1 MADESQGT
9 LYVVGT
15 PIGNLEDLSVRARHI
30 LSIVDLVAA
39 EDTRHT
45 RGLLS
50 NIGLKQTLIAY
61 QQHNESRETER
72 LIGALREGKS
82 VALVSD
88 AGTPL
93 ISDPG
98 LTLVSAALDAG
109 IEVVGVPGPSALV
122 TALSISGLPAERFV
136 FEGFLPRRAPA
147 RRKQI
152 ESLKNETRTMVFYEA
167 VHRVADTVADLE
179 AIFGSDRRIALARE
193 LTKLHESLEPGTLGE
208 IAARL
213 GDDIP
218 LKGEFVLVVAGAD
231 EAARGD
237 AAEAKRVFE
246 ILHAELPA
254 TSAAK
259 LTAKI
264 TGLSRNEVYRLTRAE
279 PEPESQ

>member
-15 PIGNLEDLSVRARHI
+15 PIGNLEDLSVRARHT

-50 NIGLKQTLIAY
+50 NIGLKQTLIVY
-61 QQHNESRETER
+61 QTHNEARQSGR
-72 LIGALREGKS
+72 LIDALREGQS

-98 LTLVSAALDAG
+98 LTLVAAALDAG
-109 IEVVGVPGPSALV
+109 IEVIGIPGPSALV

-136 FEGFLPRRAPA
+136 FEGFLPRRAAA
-147 RRKQI
+147 RRTRL
-152 ESLKNETRTMVFYEA
+152 EALKNEIRTLVFYEA
-167 VHRVADTVADLE
+167 VHRVADTVADLA
-179 AIFGSDRRIALARE
+179 AIFGPARRIALARE
-193 LTKLHESLEPGTLGE
+193 LTKLHESLETGTLGE
-208 IAARL
+208 ISARL

-218 LKGEFVLVVAGAD
+218 LKGEFVLVVAGAAEAAGGD
-231 EAARGD
+231 VVEAAR
-237 AAEAKRVFE
+237 VFA

-254 TSAAK
+254 TTAAK

-264 TGLSRNEVYRLTRAE
+264 TGLSRNAVYRLTRTDE
-279 PEPESQ
+279 K

>member
-15 PIGNLEDLSVRARHI
+15 PIGNLEDLSVRARHT

-50 NIGLKQTLIAY
+50 NIGLKQTLIVY
-61 QQHNESRETER
+61 QQHNESRQTER
-72 LIGALREGKS
+72 LLAALQDGKS

-109 IEVVGVPGPSALV
+109 IEVVGIPGPSALV
-122 TALSISGLPAERFV
+122 TALSISGMPADRFV
-136 FEGFLPRRAPA
+136 FEGFLPRRAAA
-147 RRKQI
+147 RRKQL
-152 ESLKNETRTMVFYEA
+152 ETLENETRTMVFYEA
-167 VHRVADTVADLE
+167 VHRVAETVSDLA
-179 AIFGSDRRIALARE
+179 AIFGPGRPVALARE
-193 LTKLHESLEPGTLGE
+193 LTKLHESLETGTLAE
-208 IAARL
+208 IGARL
-213 GDDIP
+213 GDEIP

-231 EAARGD
+231 EDARGD
-237 AAEAKRVFE
+237 VAEARRVFD
-246 ILHAELPA
+246 ILHTEMPA
-254 TSAAK
+254 TAAAK

-264 TGLSRNEVYRLTRAE
+264 TGVSRNEVYRLARADE
-279 PEPESQ
+279 D

>member
-1 MADESQGT
+1 MADESQGV

-15 PIGNLEDLSVRARHI
+15 PIGNLEDLSARAQRT
-30 LSIVDLVAA
+30 LATVDLVAA

-50 NIGLKQTLIAY
+50 NIGLKQTLIVY
-61 QQHNESRETER
+61 QQHNESRQTKR
-72 LIGALREGKS
+72 LIDVLAEGKS

-109 IEVVGVPGPSALV
+109 IKVVAIPGPSAIV
-122 TALSISGLPAERFV
+122 AALSICGLPTERFV
-136 FEGFLPRRAPA
+136 FEGFLPRRAAA
-147 RRKQI
+147 RRTH
-152 ESLKNETRTMVFYEA
+152 LETLRDEPRTMIFYEA
-167 VHRVADTVADLE
+167 VHRVADTVADLT
-179 AIFGSDRRIALARE
+179 AIFGADRRIALARE
-193 LTKLHESLEPGTLGE
+193 LTKLHESLETGSLAE

-218 LKGEFVLVVAGAD
+218 LKGEFVLVVAGAA
-231 EAARGD
+231 EAAGGD
-237 AAEAKRVFE
+237 VAEATRVFE

-264 TGLSRNEVYRLTRAE
+264 TGVSRNEVYRLTRACKD
-279 PEPESQ
+279 

>member
-1 MADESQGT
+1 MADESQGV

-15 PIGNLEDLSVRARHI
+15 PIGNLEDLSARAQRT
-30 LSIVDLVAA
+30 LATVDLVAA

-50 NIGLKQTLIAY
+50 NIGLKQTLIVY
-61 QQHNESRETER
+61 QQHNESRQTER
-72 LIGALREGKS
+72 LIDVLAEGKS

-98 LTLVSAALDAG
+98 LTLVAAALDAG
-109 IEVVGVPGPSALV
+109 IEVVGIPGPSALV
-122 TALSISGLPAERFV
+122 TALSISGLPAERFI
-136 FEGFLPRRAPA
+136 FEGFLPRRAAA
-147 RRKQI
+147 RR
-152 ESLKNETRTMVFYEA
+152 SHLETLRHEPRTMVFYEA
-167 VHRVADTVADLE
+167 VHRVVDTVADLE

-193 LTKLHESLEPGTLGE
+193 LTKLHESLESGTLAQ

-218 LKGEFVLVVAGAD
+218 LKGEFVLVVAGAS
-231 EAARGD
+231 EAAGGD
-237 AAEAKRVFE
+237 VAEATRVFE

-264 TGLSRNEVYRLTRAE
+264 TGISRNEVYRLTRACAD
-279 PEPESQ
+279 

>member
-15 PIGNLEDLSVRARHI
+15 PIGNLEDLSVRARHT

-50 NIGLKQTLIAY
+50 NIGLKQTLLVY
-61 QQHNESRETER
+61 QQHNESRQTER
-72 LIGALREGKS
+72 LLAALQEGNS

-109 IEVVGVPGPSALV
+109 IEVVGIPGPSALV
-122 TALSISGLPAERFV
+122 TALSISGMPADRFV
-136 FEGFLPRRAPA
+136 FEGFLPRRAAA
-147 RRKQI
+147 RRKRLETLRNQ
-152 ESLKNETRTMVFYEA
+152 TRTMVFYEA
-167 VHRVADTVADLE
+167 VHRVEETVSDL
-179 AIFGSDRRIALARE
+179 AAVFGPGRPMALARE
-193 LTKLHESLEPGTLGE
+193 LTKLHESLETGTLAE
-208 IAARL
+208 IGARL
-213 GDDIP
+213 GDQIP

-231 EAARGD
+231 EDAGGDVGEAR
-237 AAEAKRVFE
+237 RVFD
-246 ILHAELPA
+246 ILHAEMPA
-254 TSAAK
+254 TTAAK

-264 TGLSRNEVYRLTRAE
+264 TGVSRNEVYRLARADE
-279 PEPESQ
+279 D

>member
-15 PIGNLEDLSVRARHI
+15 PIGNLEDLSVRARHT

-50 NIGLKQTLIAY
+50 NIGLKQTLIVY
-61 QQHNESRETER
+61 QTHNEARQSGR
-72 LIGALREGKS
+72 LIDALREGQS

-98 LTLVSAALDAG
+98 LTLVAAALDAG
-109 IEVVGVPGPSALV
+109 IEVIGIPGPSALV

-136 FEGFLPRRAPA
+136 FEGFLPRRAAA
-147 RRKQI
+147 RRTRL
-152 ESLKNETRTMVFYEA
+152 EALKNEIRTLVFYEA
-167 VHRVADTVADLE
+167 VHRVADTVADLA
-179 AIFGSDRRIALARE
+179 AIFGPARRIALARE
-193 LTKLHESLEPGTLGE
+193 LTKLHESLETGTLGE
-208 IAARL
+208 ISARL

-218 LKGEFVLVVAGAD
+218 LKGEFVLVVAGAAEAAGGD
-231 EAARGD
+231 VVEAAR
-237 AAEAKRVFE
+237 VFA

-254 TSAAK
+254 TTAAK

-264 TGLSRNEVYRLTRAE
+264 TGLSRNAVYRLTRADE
-279 PEPESQ
+279 K

>member
-1 MADESQGT
+1 MADESQGV

-15 PIGNLEDLSVRARHI
+15 PIGNLEDLSARAQRT
-30 LSIVDLVAA
+30 LATVDLVAA

-50 NIGLKQTLIAY
+50 NIGLKQTLIVY
-61 QQHNESRETER
+61 QQHNESRQTER
-72 LIGALREGKS
+72 LIDVLAEGKS

-98 LTLVSAALDAG
+98 LTLVAAALDAG
-109 IEVVGVPGPSALV
+109 IEVVGIPGPSALV
-122 TALSISGLPAERFV
+122 TALSISGLPAERFI
-136 FEGFLPRRAPA
+136 FEGFLPRRAAA
-147 RRKQI
+147 RR
-152 ESLKNETRTMVFYEA
+152 SHLETLRHEPRTMVFYEA
-167 VHRVADTVADLE
+167 VHRVVDTVADLE

-193 LTKLHESLEPGTLGE
+193 LTKLHESLESGTLAQ
-208 IAARL
+208 IAVRL

-218 LKGEFVLVVAGAD
+218 LKGEFVLVVAGAS
-231 EAARGD
+231 EAAGGD
-237 AAEAKRVFE
+237 VAEATRVFE

-264 TGLSRNEVYRLTRAE
+264 TGISRNEVYRLTRACAD
-279 PEPESQ
+279 

>member
-1 MADESQGT
+1 MADESQGV

-15 PIGNLEDLSVRARHI
+15 PIGNLEDLSARAQRT
-30 LSIVDLVAA
+30 LATVDLVAA

-50 NIGLKQTLIAY
+50 NIGLKQTLIVY
-61 QQHNESRETER
+61 QQHNESRQTER
-72 LIGALREGKS
+72 LIDVLAEGKS

-98 LTLVSAALDAG
+98 LTLVAAALDAG
-109 IEVVGVPGPSALV
+109 IEVVGIPGPSALV
-122 TALSISGLPAERFV
+122 TALSISGLPAERFI
-136 FEGFLPRRAPA
+136 FEGFLPRRAAA
-147 RRKQI
+147 RR
-152 ESLKNETRTMVFYEA
+152 SHLETLRHEPRTMVFYEA
-167 VHRVADTVADLE
+167 VHRVVDTVADLK

-193 LTKLHESLEPGTLGE
+193 LTKLHESLESGTLAQ

-218 LKGEFVLVVAGAD
+218 LKGEFVLVVAGAS
-231 EAARGD
+231 EAAGGD
-237 AAEAKRVFE
+237 VAEATRVFE

-264 TGLSRNEVYRLTRAE
+264 TGISRNEVYRLTRACAD
-279 PEPESQ
+279 

>member
-1 MADESQGT
+1 MADESQGV

-15 PIGNLEDLSVRARHI
+15 PIGNLEDLSARAQRT
-30 LSIVDLVAA
+30 LATVDLVAA

-50 NIGLKQTLIAY
+50 NIGLKQTLIVY
-61 QQHNESRETER
+61 QQHNESRQTER
-72 LIGALREGKS
+72 LIDVLAEGKS

-109 IEVVGVPGPSALV
+109 IEVVGIPGPSALV

-136 FEGFLPRRAPA
+136 FEGFLPRRAAA
-147 RRKQI
+147 RRAH
-152 ESLKNETRTMVFYEA
+152 LETLRHEPRTIVFYEA

-193 LTKLHESLEPGTLGE
+193 LSKLHESLESGTLAQ
-208 IAARL
+208 ITARL

-218 LKGEFVLVVAGAD
+218 LKGEFVLVVAGAA
-231 EAARGD
+231 EAAGGD
-237 AAEAKRVFE
+237 VAEATRVFE

-264 TGLSRNEVYRLTRAE
+264 TGISRNEVYRLTRACE
-279 PEPESQ
+279 D

>member
-1 MADESQGT
+1 MADESQGV

-15 PIGNLEDLSVRARHI
+15 PIGNLDDLSARAQRT
-30 LSIVDLVAA
+30 LAAVDLVAA

-50 NIGLKQTLIAY
+50 NIGLKQTLIVY
-61 QQHNESRETER
+61 QQHNESRQTER
-72 LIGALREGKS
+72 LIETLRDGKS

-98 LTLVSAALDAG
+98 LTLVAAALQAG
-109 IEVVGVPGPSALV
+109 IEVVGIPGPSALV

-136 FEGFLPRRAPA
+136 FEGFLPRRASA
-147 RRKQI
+147 RRTQL
-152 ESLKNETRTMVFYEA
+152 ETLKNETRTMVFYEA
-167 VHRVADTVADLE
+167 VHRVAETVADLE
-179 AIFGSDRRIALARE
+179 AILGPDRQISLARE
-193 LTKLHESLEPGTLGE
+193 LTKVHESLETGRLAE

-218 LKGEFVLVVAGAD
+218 LKGEFVLVVAGATD
-231 EAARGD
+231 AAGGD
-237 AAEAKRVFE
+237 VAEAKRVFD

-264 TGLSRNEVYRLTRAE
+264 TGISRNEVYRLTRE
-279 PEPESQ
+279 DKD

>member
-15 PIGNLEDLSVRARHI
+15 PIGNLEDLSVRARHT

-50 NIGLKQTLIAY
+50 NIGLKQTLIVY
-61 QQHNESRETER
+61 QQHNESRQSER
-72 LIGALREGKS
+72 LIDELREGKS
-82 VALVSD
+82 IALVSD

-98 LTLVSAALDAG
+98 LTLVRAALDAN

-136 FEGFLPRRAPA
+136 FEGFLPRRAAA
-147 RRKQI
+147 RRKQL
-152 ESLKNETRTMVFYEA
+152 ETLKNETRTMVFYEA

-179 AIFGSDRRIALARE
+179 TIFGPDRRVALARE
-193 LTKLHESLEPGTLGE
+193 LTKIHESLESGTLAD

-218 LKGEFVLVVAGAD
+218 LKGEFVLVVAGAHED
-231 EAARGD
+231 ASGD
-237 AAEAKRVFE
+237 VAEAKRVFE

-254 TSAAK
+254 ASAAK

-264 TGLSRNEVYRLTRAE
+264 TGLSRNAVYDLTRIDE
-279 PEPESQ
+279 R

>member
-50 NIGLKQTLIAY
+50 NIGLKQTLIVY
-61 QQHNESRETER
+61 QQHNESRQTER
-72 LIGALREGKS
+72 LIETLQGGES

-98 LTLVSAALDAG
+98 LTLVAAALDAG
-109 IEVVGVPGPSALV
+109 IEVVGIPGPSALV

-136 FEGFLPRRAPA
+136 FEGFLPRRAAA
-147 RRKQI
+147 RRTQL
-152 ESLKNETRTMVFYEA
+152 ETLKNETRTMVFYEA
-167 VHRVADTVADLE
+167 VHRVAATVADLE
-179 AIFGSDRRIALARE
+179 AVFGPDRHIALARE
-193 LTKLHESLEPGTLGE
+193 LTKLHESLETGTLGE

-213 GDDIP
+213 GEDIP
-218 LKGEFVLVVAGAD
+218 PKGEFVLVIAGAAD
-231 EAARGD
+231 DAGGD
-237 AAEAKRVFE
+237 VAEAKRVFD
-246 ILHAELPA
+246 ILHAELSA

-264 TGLSRNEVYRLTRAE
+264 TGLARNEVYRLTSAEQE
-279 PEPESQ
+279 PETQ

>member
-15 PIGNLEDLSVRARHI
+15 PIGNLEDLSVRARHT

-50 NIGLKQTLIAY
+50 NIGLKQTLIVY
-61 QQHNESRETER
+61 QQHNESRQTER
-72 LIGALREGKS
+72 LIDALREGQR

-98 LTLVSAALDAG
+98 LTLVRAALEAG
-109 IEVVGVPGPSALV
+109 IEVVGIPGPSALV
-122 TALSISGLPAERFV
+122 TALSISGLPAERFL
-136 FEGFLPRRAPA
+136 FEGFLPRRAAA
-147 RRKQI
+147 RRAQL
-152 ESLKNETRTMVFYEA
+152 ETLKSEPRTMVFYEA
-167 VHRVADTVADLE
+167 VHRVADTVADLA
-179 AIFGSDRRIALARE
+179 AILGPDRQIALARE
-193 LTKLHESLEPGTLGE
+193 LTKLHESLESGTLAE
-208 IAARL
+208 IGARL

-231 EAARGD
+231 KDAGGD
-237 AAEAKRVFE
+237 VAEAKRIFE
-246 ILHAELPA
+246 ILHTELPA
-254 TSAAK
+254 ATAAK

-264 TGLSRNEVYRLTRAE
+264 TGLSRNEIYRLTSTEQA
-279 PEPESQ
+279 PET

>member
-1 MADESQGT
+1 MADESQGV

-15 PIGNLEDLSVRARHI
+15 PIGNLEDLSARAQRT
-30 LSIVDLVAA
+30 LATVDLVAA

-50 NIGLKQTLIAY
+50 NIGLKQTLIVY
-61 QQHNESRETER
+61 QQHNESRQTER
-72 LIGALREGKS
+72 LIDVLAEGKS

-98 LTLVSAALDAG
+98 LTLVAAALDAG
-109 IEVVGVPGPSALV
+109 IEVVGIPGPSALV
-122 TALSISGLPAERFV
+122 TALSISGLPAERFI
-136 FEGFLPRRAPA
+136 FEGFLPRRAAA
-147 RRKQI
+147 RR
-152 ESLKNETRTMVFYEA
+152 SHLETLRHEPRTMVFYEA
-167 VHRVADTVADLE
+167 VHRVVDTVADLK

-193 LTKLHESLEPGTLGE
+193 LTKLHESLESGTLAQ
-208 IAARL
+208 IAVRL

-218 LKGEFVLVVAGAD
+218 LKGEFVLVVAGAS
-231 EAARGD
+231 EAAGGD
-237 AAEAKRVFE
+237 VAEATRVFE

-264 TGLSRNEVYRLTRAE
+264 TGISRNEVYRLTRACAD
-279 PEPESQ
+279 